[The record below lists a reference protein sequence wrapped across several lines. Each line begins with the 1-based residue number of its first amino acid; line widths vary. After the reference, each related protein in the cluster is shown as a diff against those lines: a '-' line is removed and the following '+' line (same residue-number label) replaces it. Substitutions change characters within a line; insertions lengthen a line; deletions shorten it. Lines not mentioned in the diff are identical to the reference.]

1 MSLSPSGGGTMNRI
15 RMPPIDRETYEIFK
29 KGVEKRNKGKIWGNL
44 PEEIEKALIF
54 YEKCGKDIHFVTFPE
69 MNQYLEGVSWKVVV
83 DADGPKIH
91 DLTEQFI
98 LAFGDVEQIQKNAI
112 KGFIEFWTGKRG
124 DYTYRKYSK
133 EFRDKGLIEF
143 NYINKVFVPTSL
155 CKKKGEKFKNYQ
167 NNLKE
172 KNDSN
177 KVININFKNECN
189 IKK

>member
-1 MSLSPSGGGTMNRI
+1 MSFSPPGGGTMNRI

-91 DLTEQFI
+91 DLTKQFI

-124 DYTYRKYSK
+124 NYTYRKYSK
-133 EFRDKGLIEF
+133 EFRDAGLIQF
-143 NYINKVFVPTSL
+143 NYKKRVFIPTDN
-155 CKKKGEKFKNYQ
+155 CKTEFIKLKRYKK
-167 NNLKE
+167 NLQL
-172 KNDSN
+172 SN
-177 KVININFKNECN
+177 FPQVVNE
-189 IKK
+189 